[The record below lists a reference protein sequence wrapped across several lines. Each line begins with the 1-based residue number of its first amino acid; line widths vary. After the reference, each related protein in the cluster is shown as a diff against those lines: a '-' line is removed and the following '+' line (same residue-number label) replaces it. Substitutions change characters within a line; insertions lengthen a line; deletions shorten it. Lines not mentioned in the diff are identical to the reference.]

1 MDAKRN
7 FLEVALSTG
16 LETKII
22 TPDDV
27 CRHIE
32 PEVLASHLPV
42 EAKTA
47 LLSASLKA
55 GKMSPNLVF
64 DVIEPRVFAEHMPEH
79 MLWACI
85 AEAADKVLEGGSL
98 SSQLSSSLLGDK
110 SARPPVPPIAT
121 RRPSPPPTSRRP
133 ARLAQQQPPPRPKVT
148 KPGVEFEIEA
158 EIGDNWTKQEPLGGE
173 EHFSDW
179 VEETVTGADALTR
192 RKR

>member
-7 FLEVALSTG
+7 FLEAALSTG

-32 PEVLASHLPV
+32 PDVLASHLPV
-42 EAKTA
+42 DAKTA

-64 DVIEPRVFAEHMPEH
+64 EVIEPRVFAEHMPEH

-85 AEAADKVLEGGSL
+85 AEAADKVLDGGSL

-110 SARPPVPPIAT
+110 SARPPVPSIAA
-121 RRPSPPPTSRRP
+121 RRPNASRRP

-158 EIGDNWTKQEPLGGE
+158 EIGDNWPKQEPLGE